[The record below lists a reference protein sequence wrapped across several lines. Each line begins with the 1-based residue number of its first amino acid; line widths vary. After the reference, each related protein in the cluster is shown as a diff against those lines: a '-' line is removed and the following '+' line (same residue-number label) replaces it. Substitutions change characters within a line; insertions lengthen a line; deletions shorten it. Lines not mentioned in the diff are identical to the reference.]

1 MKVNFKVD
9 SKGVIIFLVI
19 LIIGIV
25 SFGLSYCFFSPSPIN
40 RYIASNIYKTPANS
54 AFVDD
59 NFYNCVVD
67 AYNNANHTS
76 VAYTTNLSD
85 NQLQTIKTLQ
95 CSGFSV
101 DEGNKIKDTSGIEK
115 LLSLTSLGMDYN
127 LLTELDLSN
136 NRELTSLDI
145 YSNQLENLDV
155 SKNTN
160 LMFLSAQNNKLTALD
175 LSSNIRLRS
184 VHVQLNQLN
193 RLDVSGLV
201 ELGVLVANSN
211 QLSSLDVNSNTKLIT
226 LSVEKNQ
233 LTELDVSN
241 NTALEYLS
249 AYSNELTSLD
259 VSKNTALTKLSAYS
273 NQLTSLDV
281 SNNPALITLD
291 ASSNRL
297 TNLNLSRDVALKNV
311 SVSGNQI
318 TSLDVSN
325 NSALDYLS
333 IASNQLT
340 SLVGINHT
348 KLRTL
353 IGDDNQLTSIDISSI
368 TSLEYLSLG
377 HNQLTS
383 LDVSNS
389 LALTKLDARNNQLIN
404 LDVSNNL
411 ALTDLSVHSNQ
422 LTSLDV
428 SKNTALKDLE
438 VSYNRLNSLDL
449 SKNVNL
455 EKLKISDNPYGKL
468 LKPVLVNDTVHV
480 TSFSSVVKLPI
491 QIIPVYEQ
499 VISFG
504 LKLDADNLIATKI
517 GTQTYKIFSSNPDY
531 KETYTIEVV
540 DITSDKYMIDKTK
553 DYIEVGSDTDEEVLN
568 HITIENGE
576 ASIEGEELI
585 VKNGEDVV
593 KRFKLIRIES
603 SVYDL
608 SNSYIYVGV
617 DTDEEIINQIETNAN
632 MMIENNMLKV
642 QYSETDFTSYMLIR
656 LDTNYDLSNHYLYTL
671 DTDILDKIDV
681 VNGDKNIEN
690 SNIVISY
697 NGEEVDRIPILTI
710 TSDLYDITKDYIYTR
725 FRQFNLDRINKSD
738 ALELNI
744 YNHELEIK
752 YQDTLLDGI
761 PIYTLNIN
769 SNKIRVSS
777 KSYIIYVSGDINYFD
792 FINSFI
798 WNTTNED
805 MKINLYNGNKELVTD
820 GTVTEGYSI
829 EVLYKNHVIDNYII
843 QYRQEYVEYQE
854 GLQVK
859 ATDEYGIDIL
869 KNLSIQNTFQD
880 IRSLI
885 ETDGVITIQDKDN
898 KELDVSSKV
907 KTGDKFVVTFSES
920 NYLIYLSIKGDV
932 TGTGSIGLEDVLKSY
947 QILRGES
954 VDEYYKLASDINE
967 DGLLKVNDVAKLY
980 QYTENKIESLGN

>member
-383 LDVSNS
+383 LDVSN
-389 LALTKLDARNNQLIN
+389 
-404 LDVSNNL
+404 NL

-480 TSFSSVVKLPI
+480 ISFSSVVKLPI